1 MVALLALLSIIGLLV
16 ITGWEISRGID
27 KDLKGE

>member
-27 KDLKGE
+27 KDFKGE